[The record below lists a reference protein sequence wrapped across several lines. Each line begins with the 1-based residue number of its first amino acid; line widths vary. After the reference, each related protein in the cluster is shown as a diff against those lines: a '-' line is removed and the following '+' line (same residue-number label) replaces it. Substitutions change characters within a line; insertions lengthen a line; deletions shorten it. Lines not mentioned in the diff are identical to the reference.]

1 LLTESTVSNFRAFIH
16 SLKDAGVDMSHV
28 SISRSYAVLV
38 GLEAYVK
45 TRRRG
50 KKIVQKLIHHRDK
63 ILSPEEVAKH
73 EEEERDKSESAE
85 RERRLLE
92 MQAKANEEDREVNRA
107 NIQLLDKLRIKSRS
121 PQHEQDQQHEEA
133 AVGVGATEEHEK
145 DPDIQASGTGP
156 ENAIAPEG
164 TRDV

>member
-1 LLTESTVSNFRAFIH
+1 MSNFKAFVH

-45 TRRRG
+45 TRRKG
-50 KKIVQKLIHHRDK
+50 KKIIRKLVHHRDK
-63 ILSPEEVAKH
+63 LLSPEELAKR

-85 RERRLLE
+85 RERKFLE
-92 MQAKANEEDREVNRA
+92 MQAKADEEENRL
-107 NIQLLDKLRIKSRS
+107 NIKLLEKLKLVRS
-121 PQHEQDQQHEEA
+121 KDGEEGTTKEA
-133 AVGVGATEEHEK
+133 GAKHEK
-145 DPDIQASGTGP
+145 LGDPDIQAPGTGP

-164 TRDV
+164 TRDA